1 MEPTNNDPRTR
12 TEDPEDPNSF
22 HFSPWRSPGH
32 APVADACGL
41 AGGTSPK
48 HQGPG
53 EAVFTPNGVASQGDK
68 GSEVL
73 KQGPPVET
81 WKRATNVEVA
91 WGIRFN
97 HGGGYQYRLC
107 PANETL
113 TEECFMRHP
122 LEFDRTKQQLRWNN
136 GTRLSIPGVWVDN
149 GTNPIG
155 STWARN
161 PIPRIDFGN
170 GGGSDE
176 NGSCRGRS
184 RGPNCVNFEPPCPDS
199 WLDVNKTDS
208 GATPSEV
215 QGECSGDWT
224 DGIIVDEVIVPLD
237 ITPGAWVVGWR
248 WDCEE
253 TTQIW
258 SSCADVMIV

>member
-1 MEPTNNDPRTR
+1 MLARRLSLAAALLHLCDAHSSMVKPFPRNARDGNLTMFQNGKYIRHPVGQHSGCSCTAPEGGCPAGMPTGRPQTNGQPCLWFSQGCSPGCKTCTGFNGHTTKPLCDTFMEPTNNDPRTR

-41 AGGTSPK
+41 AGGTSRK

-81 WKRATNVEVA
+81 WKRGTNVEVA

-136 GTRLSIPGVWVDN
+136 
-149 GTNPIG
+149 
-155 STWARN
+155 
-161 PIPRIDFGN
+161 
-170 GGGSDE
+170 
-176 NGSCRGRS
+176 
-184 RGPNCVNFEPPCPDS
+184 
-199 WLDVNKTDS
+199 
-208 GATPSEV
+208 
-215 QGECSGDWT
+215 
-224 DGIIVDEVIVPLD
+224 
-237 ITPGAWVVGWR
+237 
-248 WDCEE
+248 
-253 TTQIW
+253 
-258 SSCADVMIV
+258 